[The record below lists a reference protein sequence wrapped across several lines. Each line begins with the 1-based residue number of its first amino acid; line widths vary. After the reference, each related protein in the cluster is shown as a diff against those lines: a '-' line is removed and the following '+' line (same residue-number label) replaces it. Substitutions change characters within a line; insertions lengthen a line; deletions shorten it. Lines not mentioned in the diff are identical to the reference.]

1 MPARIIGGRIMAE
14 EKVGDSTG
22 SGFENM
28 SIKEF
33 DITDEFTSV
42 MKDIQCKDLS
52 KKLLEVPRGAIFL
65 VDENGTPVGA
75 VTAREFLIATAKG
88 MNLQEK
94 SGEDLMNT
102 NIMEIGENDNISE
115 VLLKI
120 SKYAPYAVVVKD
132 TDGKFLGYFSPKD
145 YHEALQKTGVI

>member
-1 MPARIIGGRIMAE
+1 MSE
-14 EKVGDSTG
+14 EAPEEGSNST
-22 SGFENM
+22 FEKM

-42 MKDIQCKDLS
+42 SKDMSCKDLA
-52 KKLLEVPRGAIFL
+52 KNLLEVPRGAIFL
-65 VDENGTPVGA
+65 LDENQTPVGA

-88 MNLQEK
+88 MNLLEK
-94 SGEDLMNT
+94 AGEDLMNT
-102 NIMEIGENDNISE
+102 NIMEVNFEENISE

-132 TDGKFLGYFSPKD
+132 MDGRFIGYFSPKD

>member
-1 MPARIIGGRIMAE
+1 MV
-14 EKVGDSTG
+14 EKG
-22 SGFENM
+22 SEGEATSDFEKM
-28 SIKEF
+28 SIREF
-33 DITDEFTSV
+33 DITDEFISV
-42 MKDIQCKDLS
+42 EKNLSCKDLA

-65 VDENGTPVGA
+65 LDENGTPVGA
-75 VTAREFLIATAKG
+75 VTAREFLIASAKG
-88 MNLQEK
+88 LEILDK
-94 SGEDLMNT
+94 TGEDLMNT
-102 NIMEIGENDNISE
+102 NIMEIGVDDNISE

>member
-1 MPARIIGGRIMAE
+1 MAE
-14 EKVGDSTG
+14 KGTDGEAASDFEK
-22 SGFENM
+22 M
-28 SIKEF
+28 SIREF
-33 DITDEFTSV
+33 DITDEFTAVEKTLS
-42 MKDIQCKDLS
+42 CKDLA

-65 VDENGTPVGA
+65 LDENGTPVGA

-88 MNLQEK
+88 LEVQDKKAE
-94 SGEDLMNT
+94 ELMNT
-102 NIMEIGENDNISE
+102 NIMEIGVDDNISE

-120 SKYAPYAVVVKD
+120 SKFAPYAVVVKD

>member
-1 MPARIIGGRIMAE
+1 MAE
-14 EKVGDSTG
+14 KGNEGESTSNFEK
-22 SGFENM
+22 M
-28 SIKEF
+28 SIREF

-42 MKDIQCKDLS
+42 EKNLSCKDLA

-65 VDENGTPVGA
+65 LDENGTPVGA

-88 MNLQEK
+88 VEIQEMTA
-94 SGEDLMNT
+94 EDLMNT
-102 NIMEIGENDNISE
+102 NIMEIGVDDNISE

-120 SKYAPYAVVVKD
+120 SKFAPYAVVVKD
-132 TDGKFLGYFSPKD
+132 NDGKFLGYFSPKD

>member
-1 MPARIIGGRIMAE
+1 MADDGGE
-14 EKVGDSTG
+14 NDTS
-22 SGFENM
+22 SFENM
-28 SIKEF
+28 SIREF
-33 DITDEFTSV
+33 DITDEFTAV
-42 MKDIQCKDLS
+42 EKTTPCRDLA

-65 VDENGTPVGA
+65 MDENGTPVGA

-88 MNLQEK
+88 MEVQDK
-94 SGEDLMNT
+94 TAEDLMNT
-102 NIMEIGENDNISE
+102 NIMEIGVEDNISE

-132 TDGKFLGYFSPKD
+132 SDGKFVGYFSPKD

>member
-1 MPARIIGGRIMAE
+1 MAGKGADDKNTSDL
-14 EKVGDSTG
+14 EK
-22 SGFENM
+22 M

-33 DITDEFTSV
+33 DITDEFTAVKKVTS
-42 MKDIQCKDLS
+42 CKDLA

-65 VDENGTPVGA
+65 LDENGTPVGA
-75 VTAREFLIATAKG
+75 VTAREFLIAIAKG
-88 MNLQEK
+88 MEMQNK
-94 SGEDLMNT
+94 TAEDLMNT
-102 NIMEIGENDNISE
+102 NIMEIGVNDNISE

-132 TDGKFLGYFSPKD
+132 TTGKFLGYFSPKD

>member
-1 MPARIIGGRIMAE
+1 MD
-14 EKVGDSTG
+14 EKGADSENTTN
-22 SGFENM
+22 FENM
-28 SIKEF
+28 SIREF

-42 MKDIQCKDLS
+42 DKNLPCKELA

-65 VDENGTPVGA
+65 LDDNGTPIGA

-88 MNLQEK
+88 IEVQEK
-94 SGEDLMNT
+94 KAEDLMNT
-102 NIMEIGENDNISE
+102 NIMEVGVDDNISE

-132 TDGKFLGYFSPKD
+132 TDGNFMGYFSPKD

>member
-1 MPARIIGGRIMAE
+1 MADNGAE
-14 EKVGDSTG
+14 GETSN
-22 SGFENM
+22 FENM
-28 SIKEF
+28 SIREF
-33 DITDEFTSV
+33 DITDEFTAV
-42 MKDIQCKDLS
+42 EKTTNCKDLA

-65 VDENGTPVGA
+65 LDESGTPVGA

-88 MNLQEK
+88 MDVLDK
-94 SGEDLMNT
+94 TAEDLMNT
-102 NIMEIGENDNISE
+102 NIMEIGVDDNISE

-132 TDGKFLGYFSPKD
+132 NDGNFLGYFSPKD